1 MLNQL
6 LMIPDRL
13 HELLEIVEKNMN
25 KYAMFISVVIL
36 QFVLLGSYSQVSGQE
51 GATIDVNEMY
61 QNEAVKMPYVLSGD
75 EGANNLSLKATG
87 EVSDLTLAT
96 AKVFGSDS
104 VVDGSRRSDE
114 VGMSTMAREGLL
126 GTVDSEVTA
135 MLLNP
140 PGIDLPG
147 HLMAQWVPGQSRDTT
162 VYAQGAGYNLL
173 KNDIGLEPI
182 WEMFRN
188 IAYAGFVIVLMVAG
202 FMIMFR
208 SKIGGQ
214 VTVGIMNTIPGVLT
228 GLVLVA
234 FSFAIVGFII
244 DLGRLASIIFM
255 YYMNSQLGGS
265 GFEAQTL
272 PNNPISLAWNAF
284 EAVPIVQDLTS
295 PVSLIGG
302 AGLMKYVPIV
312 GPITTAVGGLII
324 LAVGLICLYASIKV
338 FVTLIT
344 SYIKI
349 IIDLVMGPLYI
360 LMGSLPG
367 KSAGIVNWLKR
378 LVSNTLTFPVVLIIL
393 NLSRYVGY
401 SSISTLRPLSFMS
414 GGEGGGGFIFEVRGF
429 VVIAGYLIAA
439 GAPGMIDEA
448 LAVVASKGTM
458 AAVEGAKKTAGK
470 IPIIGGFLG

>member
-1 MLNQL
+1 MINKLM
-6 LMIPDRL
+6 MIPDRL
-13 HELLEIVEKNMN
+13 HGFVSIVEKNMN

-36 QFVLLGSYSQVSGQE
+36 QFVLLGSYSQVSGE
-51 GATIDVNEMY
+51 ENSTIDVNKIY
-61 QNEAVKMPYVLSGD
+61 QSEIDGSYVSSGD
-75 EGANNLSLKATG
+75 KGANNLAFVKTQK
-87 EVSDLTLAT
+87 VSKLVDDLT
-96 AKVFGSDS
+96 
-104 VVDGSRRSDE
+104 VVVGYKHVKGANSRADE
-114 VGMSTMAREGLL
+114 VGMSTMARQGLL
-126 GTVDSEVTA
+126 GTVDNEVTA
-135 MLLNP
+135 LLMNP
-140 PGIDLPG
+140 LGVDLPG
-147 HLMAQWVPGQSRDTT
+147 HLMAQWIPGQSRDTT

-173 KNDIGLEPI
+173 KNDVGLEPI

-188 IAYAGFVIVLMVAG
+188 IAYAGFVLILMVAG

-214 VTVGIMNTIPGVLT
+214 VTVGIMNTIPGVLI
-228 GLVLVA
+228 GLVLVT

-244 DLGRLASIIFM
+244 DLGRLISFIIL
-255 YYMNSQLGGS
+255 YYMNSQLDGS

-284 EAVPIVQDLTS
+284 QAVPVVQDLTN
-295 PVSLIGG
+295 PLALIGG
-302 AGLMKYVPIV
+302 GGLLKFVPIV
-312 GPITTAVGGLII
+312 GAITTAVGGLII
-324 LAVGLICLYASIKV
+324 LAVGLICLYASVKV
-338 FVTLIT
+338 FITLIT

-349 IIDLVMGPLYI
+349 LIDLILGPVYI

-401 SSISTLRPLSFMS
+401 SSVSTLRPMAFMS
-414 GGEGGGGFIFEVRGF
+414 GGDSSGGFIFEVRGLI
-429 VVIAGYLIAA
+429 VIAGYLIAA

-448 LAVVASKGTM
+448 LAIVASKGTM

-470 IPIIGGFLG
+470 IPIVGGFFG